1 LRYREIAEEQAVEHH
16 SLRRALPRDVAAV
29 GRRMRGPSAR
39 PVGSFV
45 PKLTR
50 KVFEKYGFSAA
61 ALVTDWTQ
69 IVGDDLAAY
78 AQPERL
84 KWPRGVDQSSEPRA
98 GTPGRTGAT
107 LQLRVEGARAL
118 DVQYRSRQIIERINT
133 YFGYRA
139 VAELRLL
146 QAPVARPMNLPR
158 PLRATTAPPTSPSL
172 ALRETVP
179 IPDER
184 LRAAL
189 SRLQASVAGE
199 SSSR

>member
-1 LRYREIAEEQAVEHH
+1 MEHH
-16 SLRRALPRDVAAV
+16 PQRRALPRDVAAI
-29 GRRMRGPSAR
+29 GKRMRGATAR
-39 PVGSFV
+39 SVGSFV

-61 ALVTDWTQ
+61 ALVTDWTA
-69 IVGDDLAAY
+69 IVGDELAAY

-84 KWPRGVDQSSEPRA
+84 KWPRTVDACAEPRDA
-98 GTPGRTGAT
+98 GARRPGAT

-118 DVQYRSRQIIERINT
+118 DVQYRSRQIIERINA

-146 QAPVARPMNLPR
+146 QAPVARPRKPR
-158 PLRATTAPPTSPSL
+158 VQGAVVPRTVPAP
-172 ALRETVP
+172 ALREMAR

-189 SRLQASVAGE
+189 DRLQASVAGE
-199 SSSR
+199 TSAG